1 MGKTQNNALFSSQDL
16 IKAQSFFRFESLSG
30 RGIFVLFVFEE
41 VFGNRDLREL
51 LFSSMLFFDEIF
63 TFLCPNATIFESVL
77 S

>member
-16 IKAQSFFRFESLSG
+16 IKAQSFFRFESLS
-30 RGIFVLFVFEE
+30 GIFVLFVFEE

-63 TFLCPNATIFESVL
+63 TFLCPNAMIFESVL